1 MAAEPWLPLR
11 GVQVVD
17 FSMFVPGPFATA
29 IFADLGAEV
38 IKVEP
43 PRGDPGRSYVP
54 VQFNTGNRNKRSLAV
69 DLKRKDSADLVEK
82 LVKRADIVVE
92 GFRPGV
98 AKRLGIDY
106 EKLKTHNPEII
117 YCSIS
122 GYGQTGSWRE
132 RPGHDVNYVAAAGG
146 LAFPGHW
153 LKPPARSSYP
163 VADMGGGAFAAI
175 AIISALYER
184 RETGKGVYLDL
195 SLFEA
200 AFFMAAMR
208 HSLDPDVDPRAH
220 LFPVN
225 DVFETADGRRL
236 TLGILE
242 EHFWH
247 NFVGIVPQLADER
260 FATDQERR
268 VNGDALSKL
277 LQNIFLSRT
286 AEDCTRFGD
295 DYWLERDRAGGFPAD
310 FHQALARD
318 GWLGIAMP
326 EAYGGAGLGISEA
339 AVMMQAIAESGAG
352 FSGASAVHMNIFG
365 LNPVVVFG
373 NEEQKGRMLPPLIEG
388 KHRACFAVTEPDAG
402 LNTRKIKVKAEK
414 KGDKYIV
421 SGQKVWISTAQVAEK
436 VLLLARSGAG
446 LTLFYTDVDRDYIE
460 VRQIELG

>member
-11 GVQVVD
+11 GVRVVD

-43 PRGDPGRSYVP
+43 PRGDPGRAYVP
-54 VQFNTGNRNKRSLAV
+54 VQFNTENRNKRSLAV

-82 LVKRADIVVE
+82 LVKRADIVIE

-98 AKRLGIDY
+98 ARRLGIDY

-175 AIISALYER
+175 AILSALYER
-184 RETGKGVYLDL
+184 SETGKGVYLDL

-208 HSLDPDVDPRAH
+208 HSLEPNVDPRAH

-247 NFVGIVPQLADER
+247 NFVGIVPELDDER

-286 AEDCTRFGD
+286 AEDWIRL
-295 DYWLERDRAGGFPAD
+295 LEENDVPFDLCLKPG
-310 FHQALARD
+310 
-318 GWLGIAMP
+318 
-326 EAYGGAGLGISEA
+326 EA
-339 AVMMQAIAESGAG
+339 AQLEHLQQRQAVERGYAKFPVWANGTRGGRIR
-352 FSGASAVHMNIFG
+352 SA
-365 LNPVVVFG
+365 
-373 NEEQKGRMLPPLIEG
+373 PPQLGEHSREIL
-388 KHRACFAVTEPDAG
+388 V
-402 LNTRKIKVKAEK
+402 
-414 KGDKYIV
+414 
-421 SGQKVWISTAQVAEK
+421 
-436 VLLLARSGAG
+436 
-446 LTLFYTDVDRDYIE
+446 
-460 VRQIELG
+460 ELGFDDAQIAAMVKDGLLVLG